1 MSCTEINISNY
12 CMSVGGGIRSC
23 TRKKHVTCKFFKNLL
38 LYSGCEIPR
47 GLKYAISKYGNMR
60 KRYISLL
67 LLPGLTETFL
77 KEQKRP

>member
-1 MSCTEINISNY
+1 
-12 CMSVGGGIRSC
+12 MSVGIDHA
-23 TRKKHVTCKFFKNLL
+23 HVKAHDLKNLL

-67 LLPGLTETFL
+67 LLPGLMETFL
-77 KEQKRP
+77 KEREQP

>member
-1 MSCTEINISNY
+1 MSCTEIKLTFSIIA
-12 CMSVGGGIRSC
+12 CLWVVELDHTHM
-23 TRKKHVTCKFFKNLL
+23 TCKFLKNVL
-38 LYSGCEIPR
+38 LYSGYEIPR

-77 KEQKRP
+77 KEQERP